1 MKDSL
6 LEILMNFFE
15 KTLTQIK
22 ETNQEVKST
31 DPLISADAET
41 NDKELIESHLF
52 LQRQAKTSQRVFT
65 PIEQFKLTKA
75 SYQYL
80 VRIMRLDII
89 APETMEEIL
98 HQLLISESPFVTVLE
113 TKWAI
118 RAVLASRI
126 TDPKEA
132 AFIDMLLAS
141 KDEASLPH

>member
-22 ETNQEVKST
+22 ETNQEAQSA
-31 DPLISADAET
+31 DPLVSASAESH
-41 NDKELIESHLF
+41 DKELIESHLF
-52 LQRQAKTSQRVFT
+52 LRRQAKTSQRVFT

-80 VRIMRLDII
+80 VRIMRLEII
-89 APETMEEIL
+89 APEIMEEIL
-98 HQLLISESPFVTVLE
+98 HQLLISDSSFVTVLE

-118 RAVLASRI
+118 RTVLASRI

-141 KDEASLPH
+141 KDEASLAH